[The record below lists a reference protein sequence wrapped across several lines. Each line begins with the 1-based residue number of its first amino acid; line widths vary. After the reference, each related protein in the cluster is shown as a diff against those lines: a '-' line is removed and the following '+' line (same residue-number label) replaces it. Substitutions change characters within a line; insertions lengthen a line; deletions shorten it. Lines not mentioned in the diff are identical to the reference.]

1 MKVEVLSWE
10 SRQIDRILRSMVFIA
25 IHFIVQCIVFI
36 VSLDDNTQSIAYR
49 WGVPLANVICS
60 PFVWLLQE
68 GGIEVFTDD
77 VFLHHTATDAF
88 SRCWPLWLL
97 ANSVVW
103 LIAIIVLNSVYSHML
118 CHQRIMKGRKQS
130 ANDDTKS
137 RL

>member
-1 MKVEVLSWE
+1 MG
-10 SRQIDRILRSMVFIA
+10 FIT
-25 IHFIVQCIVFI
+25 IHFIVQSIVFI

-68 GGIEVFTDD
+68 GGIELFTDD

-103 LIAIIVLNSVYSHML
+103 VIAIIVLGSVYRHML
-118 CHQRIMKGRKQS
+118 CHQKHMKGRKM
-130 ANDDTKS
+130 ANDDTTS
-137 RL
+137 GS